1 MEQPV
6 YASVWNRFIAFMI
19 DGFVLNIV
27 FALII
32 IVPTQLGMAP
42 EGLMAAVMGM
52 YWIAVVLYYT
62 LMHASPYQATI
73 GKMVLG
79 MKVVGADG
87 GRLSYLR
94 SLARYLVMI
103 IEFMFFLP
111 LFVIFFSSKN
121 RMLHDM
127 AVGSTVTDLEAERP
141 GKYRTARKLAPLL
154 LLITILFPGLV
165 GTYYVNNIIDEFM
178 QSAQADMEMIQM
190 ESPSAAFGMPPSGM
204 PSQGAVTVEGNGVM
218 PSGTKEENG
227 VQHFS
232 FQSHWEIST
241 SQSAKAHE
249 APSVAEGPDATEQLF
264 ELAKGSK
271 DDDYAVMRLVVRG
284 ADVNARDDKGRT
296 PLFYAVQQHHV
307 EMVKAL
313 VFKGSNTRVKDHEG
327 TSIQMLARHD
337 RALRRA
343 LRYADG
349 H

>member
-6 YASVWNRFIAFMI
+6 YASVWNRFVAFMI

-32 IVPTQLGMAP
+32 LVPTQSGMVS
-42 EGLMAAVMGM
+42 EGVMAAVMGM

-141 GKYRTARKLAPLL
+141 GKYRTVRRIAPLL
-154 LLITILFPGLV
+154 LLLTILFPGLV
-165 GTYYVNNIIDEFM
+165 GTYYVNNIIEDFM
-178 QSAQADMEMIQM
+178 TSAQADMEMMQTG
-190 ESPSAAFGMPPSGM
+190 SPSAAFGMQP
-204 PSQGAVTVEGNGVM
+204 QGAVTVGGNGAV
-218 PSGTKEENG
+218 PSGTKEKNG

-232 FQSHWEIST
+232 FQSRWEISA
-241 SQSAKAHE
+241 SQSAETHE
-249 APSVAEGPDATEQLF
+249 GLSVAEGPDATERLF

-296 PLFYAVQQHHV
+296 PLFYAVRQHHV
-307 EMVKAL
+307 DMVKAL
-313 VFKGSNTRVKDHEG
+313 VFKGSNIRVKDHEG
-327 TSIQMLARHD
+327 TSIRMLAGDD
-337 RALRRA
+337 RSLRRA
-343 LRYADG
+343 LHYANKF
-349 H
+349 